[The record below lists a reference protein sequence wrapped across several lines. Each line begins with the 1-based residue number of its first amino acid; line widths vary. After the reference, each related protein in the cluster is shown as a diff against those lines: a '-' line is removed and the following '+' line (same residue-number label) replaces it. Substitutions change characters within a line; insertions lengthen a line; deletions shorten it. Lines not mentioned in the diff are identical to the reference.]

1 MTAKNMNPKHNSNMQ
16 QIPEEYANASN
27 EELFARI
34 QTAKAKLGDSV
45 MILGHY
51 YQCDDI
57 IAHADCVG
65 DSYQLA
71 AQASTRDDVDTI
83 IMCGVHFMAETA
95 DILSAER
102 QNVIMPNMSAGC
114 PMADMANSEQ
124 VDDAWSRL
132 MGYINENPAMAE
144 NAAVGNVQNSDLQEI
159 IPVTYMNSP
168 AALKAFCGRN
178 GGLVCTSS
186 NARAVLEWAF
196 ARGKRVLFF
205 PDEHLGRNTARDMGI
220 DESQMTLWDPD
231 EAPEERDMQSYAD
244 SKIILWKGFCRVHQ
258 RFTVE
263 QIDEAREN
271 YPGAKVVVHP
281 ECNAGV
287 VFASDGAGSTSYLVK
302 QVEEAPEGAV
312 IAIGTENHLVER
324 LAKENPDKTVFCLDR
339 RNCICYMMARIQP
352 AYLAWVLEKLVE
364 GKVVNKISVDPQ
376 VAKDA
381 RTALKRMLEAK

>member
-144 NAAVGNVQNSDLQEI
+144 NAAVGNVQNPDLQEI

-302 QVEEAPEGAV
+302 HVEEAPEGAV

-339 RNCICYMMARIQP
+339 RNCICYMMTRIQP

>member
-220 DESQMTLWDPD
+220 NESQMTLWDPD

-271 YPGAKVVVHP
+271 YPGAKVFVHP

-302 QVEEAPEGAV
+302 HVEEAPEGAV

-339 RNCICYMMARIQP
+339 RNCICYMMTRIQP

>member
-144 NAAVGNVQNSDLQEI
+144 NAAVGNVQNPDLQEI

-271 YPGAKVVVHP
+271 YPGAKVFVHP

-302 QVEEAPEGAV
+302 HVEEAPEGAV

-339 RNCICYMMARIQP
+339 RNCICYMMTRIQP

>member
-83 IMCGVHFMAETA
+83 IMCGVHLMAETA

-102 QNVIMPNMSAGC
+102 QNVIMPNMLAGC

-144 NAAVGNVQNSDLQEI
+144 NAAVGNVQNPDLQEI

-312 IAIGTENHLVER
+312 IAIGTEN
-324 LAKENPDKTVFCLDR
+324 N
-339 RNCICYMMARIQP
+339 
-352 AYLAWVLEKLVE
+352 LVE
-364 GKVVNKISVDPQ
+364 GMEKENMNGDSDG
-376 VAKDA
+376 
-381 RTALKRMLEAK
+381 

>member
-144 NAAVGNVQNSDLQEI
+144 NAAVGNVQNPDLQEI

-271 YPGAKVVVHP
+271 YPGAKIFVHP

-339 RNCICYMMARIQP
+339 RNCICYMMTRIQP

>member
-132 MGYINENPAMAE
+132 MWYVNENPAMAE
-144 NAAVGNVQNSDLQEI
+144 NAAVGNVQNPDLQEI

-281 ECNAGV
+281 ECNADV
-287 VFASDGAGSTSYLVK
+287 VLASDGAGSTSYLVK

>member
-144 NAAVGNVQNSDLQEI
+144 NAAVGNVQNPDLQEI

-196 ARGKRVLFF
+196 VRGKRVLFF

-339 RNCICYMMARIQP
+339 RNCICYMMTRIQP

>member
-132 MGYINENPAMAE
+132 MGYVNENPAMAE
-144 NAAVGNVQNSDLQEI
+144 NAAVGNVQNPDLQEI

>member
-144 NAAVGNVQNSDLQEI
+144 NAAVGNVQNPDLQEI

-339 RNCICYMMARIQP
+339 RNCICYMMTRIQP

>member
-132 MGYINENPAMAE
+132 MGYVNENPAMAE
-144 NAAVGNVQNSDLQEI
+144 NAAVGNVQNPDLQEI

-339 RNCICYMMARIQP
+339 RNCICYMMTRIQP

>member
-144 NAAVGNVQNSDLQEI
+144 NAAVGNVQNPDLQEI

-244 SKIILWKGFCRVHQ
+244 SKIILWKGFCRVHR

-281 ECNAGV
+281 ECNADV
-287 VFASDGAGSTSYLVK
+287 VLASDGAGSTSYLVK

-339 RNCICYMMARIQP
+339 RNCICYMMTRIQP

>member
-1 MTAKNMNPKHNSNMQ
+1 
-16 QIPEEYANASN
+16 
-27 EELFARI
+27 
-34 QTAKAKLGDSV
+34 
-45 MILGHY
+45 
-51 YQCDDI
+51 
-57 IAHADCVG
+57 
-65 DSYQLA
+65 
-71 AQASTRDDVDTI
+71 
-83 IMCGVHFMAETA
+83 
-95 DILSAER
+95 
-102 QNVIMPNMSAGC
+102 
-114 PMADMANSEQ
+114 
-124 VDDAWSRL
+124 
-132 MGYINENPAMAE
+132 
-144 NAAVGNVQNSDLQEI
+144 
-159 IPVTYMNSP
+159 
-168 AALKAFCGRN
+168 
-178 GGLVCTSS
+178 
-186 NARAVLEWAF
+186 
-196 ARGKRVLFF
+196 
-205 PDEHLGRNTARDMGI
+205 
-220 DESQMTLWDPD
+220 
-231 EAPEERDMQSYAD
+231 MQSYAD

-271 YPGAKVVVHP
+271 YPGAKVFVHP

-339 RNCICYMMARIQP
+339 RNCICYMMTRIQP

>member
-114 PMADMANSEQ
+114 PMADMANSGQ

-144 NAAVGNVQNSDLQEI
+144 NAAVGNVQNPDLQEI

-271 YPGAKVVVHP
+271 YPGAKVFVHP

-302 QVEEAPEGAV
+302 HVEEAPEGAV

-339 RNCICYMMARIQP
+339 RNCICYMMTRIQP

-364 GKVVNKISVDPQ
+364 GEVVNKISVDPQ

>member
-1 MTAKNMNPKHNSNMQ
+1 MNPKHNSNMQ

-271 YPGAKVVVHP
+271 YPGAKVFVHP

-339 RNCICYMMARIQP
+339 RNCICYMMTRIQP

>member
-144 NAAVGNVQNSDLQEI
+144 NAAVGNDQNSDLQEI

-271 YPGAKVVVHP
+271 YPGAKVFVHP

-302 QVEEAPEGAV
+302 HVEEAPEGAV

-339 RNCICYMMARIQP
+339 RNCICYMMTRIQP

>member
-114 PMADMANSEQ
+114 PMADMANSGQ

-144 NAAVGNVQNSDLQEI
+144 NAAVGNVQNPDLQEI

-271 YPGAKVVVHP
+271 YPGAKVFVHP

-339 RNCICYMMARIQP
+339 RNCICYMMTRIQP

>member
-144 NAAVGNVQNSDLQEI
+144 NAAVGNVQNPDLQEI

-271 YPGAKVVVHP
+271 YPGAKVFVHP

-339 RNCICYMMARIQP
+339 RNCICYMMTRIQP

>member
-271 YPGAKVVVHP
+271 YPGAKVFVHP

-302 QVEEAPEGAV
+302 HVEEAPEGAV

-339 RNCICYMMARIQP
+339 RNCICYMMTRIQP

-381 RTALKRMLEAK
+381 RMALKRMLEAK

>member
-1 MTAKNMNPKHNSNMQ
+1 MAAKNMNPKHNSNMQ

-271 YPGAKVVVHP
+271 YPGAKVFVHP

-339 RNCICYMMARIQP
+339 RNCICYMMTRIQP

>member
-144 NAAVGNVQNSDLQEI
+144 NAAVGNVQNPDLQEI

-287 VFASDGAGSTSYLVK
+287 VLASDGAGSTSYLVK

-339 RNCICYMMARIQP
+339 RNCICYMMTRIQP

>member
-1 MTAKNMNPKHNSNMQ
+1 MNPKHNSNMQ

-271 YPGAKVVVHP
+271 YPGAKVFVHP

-302 QVEEAPEGAV
+302 HVEEAPEGAV

-339 RNCICYMMARIQP
+339 RNCICYMMTRIQP

>member
-271 YPGAKVVVHP
+271 YPGAKVFVHP

-302 QVEEAPEGAV
+302 HVEEAPEGAV

-339 RNCICYMMARIQP
+339 RNCICYMMTRIQP

>member
-144 NAAVGNVQNSDLQEI
+144 NAAVGNVQNPDLQEI

>member
-71 AQASTRDDVDTI
+71 SQASTRDDVDTI

-339 RNCICYMMARIQP
+339 RNCICYMMTRIQP

>member
-71 AQASTRDDVDTI
+71 AQASTRDYVDTI

-132 MGYINENPAMAE
+132 MGYVNENPAMAE
-144 NAAVGNVQNSDLQEI
+144 NAAVGNVQNPDLQEI

-339 RNCICYMMARIQP
+339 RNCICYMMTRIQP

-364 GKVVNKISVDPQ
+364 GKVVNKISVDSQ

>member
-263 QIDEAREN
+263 QIDEVREN
-271 YPGAKVVVHP
+271 YPGAKVFVHP

-339 RNCICYMMARIQP
+339 RNCICYMMTRIQP

>member
-102 QNVIMPNMSAGC
+102 QNVIMPNMLAGC

-144 NAAVGNVQNSDLQEI
+144 NAAVGNVQNPDLQEI

-271 YPGAKVVVHP
+271 YPGAKVFVHP

-302 QVEEAPEGAV
+302 HVEEAPEGAV

-339 RNCICYMMARIQP
+339 RNCICYMMTRIQP

>member
-144 NAAVGNVQNSDLQEI
+144 NAAVGNVQNPDLQEI

-339 RNCICYMMARIQP
+339 RNCICYMMTRIQP

-364 GKVVNKISVDPQ
+364 GKDVNKISVDPQ

>member
-132 MGYINENPAMAE
+132 MGYVNENPAMAE
-144 NAAVGNVQNSDLQEI
+144 NAAVGNVQNPDLQEI

-281 ECNAGV
+281 ECNADV
-287 VFASDGAGSTSYLVK
+287 VLASDGAGSTSYLVK

>member
-159 IPVTYMNSP
+159 IPVTYMNAP

-271 YPGAKVVVHP
+271 YPGAKVFVHP

-312 IAIGTENHLVER
+312 IGIGTENHLVER

-339 RNCICYMMARIQP
+339 RNCICYMMTRIQP

>member
-144 NAAVGNVQNSDLQEI
+144 NAAVGNVQNPDLQEI

-324 LAKENPDKTVFCLDR
+324 LAEENPDKTVFCLDR

>member
-102 QNVIMPNMSAGC
+102 QNVIMPNMLAGC

-144 NAAVGNVQNSDLQEI
+144 NAAVGNVQNPDLQEI

-271 YPGAKVVVHP
+271 YPGAKVFVHP

-302 QVEEAPEGAV
+302 HVEEAPEGAV

-339 RNCICYMMARIQP
+339 RNCICYMMTRIQP

-364 GKVVNKISVDPQ
+364 GEVVNKISVDPQ

>member
-102 QNVIMPNMSAGC
+102 QNVIMPNMLAGC

-144 NAAVGNVQNSDLQEI
+144 NAAVGNVQNPDLQEI

-271 YPGAKVVVHP
+271 YPGAKVFVHP

-302 QVEEAPEGAV
+302 HVEEAPEGAV

-324 LAKENPDKTVFCLDR
+324 LAKENPDKTVFCLER
-339 RNCICYMMARIQP
+339 RNCICYMMTRIQP

>member
-144 NAAVGNVQNSDLQEI
+144 NAAVGNVQKSDLQEI

-263 QIDEAREN
+263 QIDEVREN
-271 YPGAKVVVHP
+271 YPGAKVFVHP

-339 RNCICYMMARIQP
+339 RNCICYMMTRIQP

>member
-271 YPGAKVVVHP
+271 YPGAKVFVHP

-339 RNCICYMMARIQP
+339 RNCICYMMTRIQP

>member
-83 IMCGVHFMAETA
+83 IMCGVHFMGETA

-132 MGYINENPAMAE
+132 MGYVNENPAMAE
-144 NAAVGNVQNSDLQEI
+144 NAAVGNVQNPDLQEI

-271 YPGAKVVVHP
+271 YPGAKVFVHP

-339 RNCICYMMARIQP
+339 RNCICYMMTRIQP

>member
-205 PDEHLGRNTARDMGI
+205 PDEHLGRNTARDMGV

-271 YPGAKVVVHP
+271 YPGAKVFVHP

-339 RNCICYMMARIQP
+339 RNCICYMMTRIQP

>member
-144 NAAVGNVQNSDLQEI
+144 NAAVGNVQNPDLQEI
-159 IPVTYMNSP
+159 IPVYELPGCSQSV
-168 AALKAFCGRN
+168 LRSQRRL
-178 GGLVCTSS
+178 GLHEFQ
-186 NARAVLEWAF
+186 RP
-196 ARGKRVLFF
+196 RG
-205 PDEHLGRNTARDMGI
+205 A
-220 DESQMTLWDPD
+220 
-231 EAPEERDMQSYAD
+231 
-244 SKIILWKGFCRVHQ
+244 
-258 RFTVE
+258 
-263 QIDEAREN
+263 
-271 YPGAKVVVHP
+271 
-281 ECNAGV
+281 
-287 VFASDGAGSTSYLVK
+287 
-302 QVEEAPEGAV
+302 
-312 IAIGTENHLVER
+312 
-324 LAKENPDKTVFCLDR
+324 
-339 RNCICYMMARIQP
+339 
-352 AYLAWVLEKLVE
+352 
-364 GKVVNKISVDPQ
+364 
-376 VAKDA
+376 
-381 RTALKRMLEAK
+381 